1 MFSGQRF
8 AILAMFFNMSPKTK
22 MSAPKQI
29 PASKM
34 MSARQKKTSL
44 LRRLLVQTLA
54 DTALIQTIQ
63 MVQIIQIIQII
74 QKVHKMEKE
83 QKLQRVQKLQK
94 VQKV

>member
-1 MFSGQRF
+1 
-8 AILAMFFNMSPKTK
+8 MSPKTK

-34 MSARQKKTSL
+34 MSARQKTSL
-44 LRRLLVQTLA
+44 LRRLRVQTLA
-54 DTALIQTIQ
+54 DTDALIQMIQ

-74 QKVHKMEKE
+74 QKVQKMEKE